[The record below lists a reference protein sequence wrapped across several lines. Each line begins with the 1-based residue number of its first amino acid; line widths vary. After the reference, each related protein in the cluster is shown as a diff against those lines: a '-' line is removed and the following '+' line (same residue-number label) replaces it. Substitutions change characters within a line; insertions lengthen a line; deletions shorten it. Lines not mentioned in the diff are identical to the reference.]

1 MKVSVI
7 IPCYNDGKLL
17 KNAVESVL
25 AIKSSGIE
33 LIIVNDGSSDPE
45 TLELLAAYARQGLKI
60 LNHENRGVAYTRN
73 RGIREAGGEYILP
86 LDADNVITQAY
97 IEKAIL
103 YLNSRQYDIVYG
115 RPFFLGEDIPERK
128 FAPHEFIGQDLIW
141 GNYIDAC
148 AVYRKTVWQGVGG
161 YDEKIP
167 YQGYEDW
174 EFWLNSYLSGYRFK
188 FIDEEMFGYTI
199 RSGSLITTLANQ
211 QKFEACHDYMVNKH
225 AVAMVAS
232 LKDIYTTYRKQ
243 QRNYLKTSL
252 KYLIKPITGLIGGK
266 ARHR

>member
-7 IPCYNDGKLL
+7 IPCYNEGKIL
-17 KNAVESVL
+17 KNAVESAL
-25 AIKSSGIE
+25 NIKSPEIE
-33 LIIVNDGSSDPE
+33 IIIVNDGSSDPE
-45 TLELLAAYARQGLKI
+45 TLELLTAYSQQGVKVLS
-60 LNHENRGVAYTRN
+60 HENRGVAYTRN
-73 RGIREAGGEYILP
+73 RGIKEARGEYILP
-86 LDADNVITQAY
+86 LDADNIITQKY
-97 IEKAIL
+97 IEKGIAFL
-103 YLNSRQYDIVYG
+103 DSQQYDIVYA

-128 FAPHEFIGQDLIW
+128 FAPHQFIGQDLFW

-148 AVYRKTVWQGVGG
+148 AVYRKKVWEDVGG

-199 RSGSLITTLANQ
+199 RSGSLITTLANE
-211 QKFEACHDYMVNKH
+211 QKFTECHNYMIKKH
-225 AVAMVAS
+225 AVKMIGA
-232 LKDIYTTYRKQ
+232 LQGIYNTYQKQ

-252 KYLIKPITGLIGGK
+252 KYLIKPITGLFSGK
-266 ARHR
+266 ARSN